1 MKGEFHKKGNRKMK
15 TKLTAL
21 LLAAGAMLGLLTATS
36 MTAYGD
42 TLTVHDGTATSGL
55 VPVQGTWA
63 DAYLKCEYVLPA
75 SELTAMNGQGIFD
88 MTWYLSSPAA
98 TSWTGTF
105 QVFLK
110 EVASTTISAYAGTNG
125 ATVVYEGTLDG
136 TATALKVEF
145 STPYLYNGGNLL
157 VGVYQIAKGYY
168 KSAEFLGETV
178 NGASVQGYNGTS
190 IDSAPANQRNFLPK
204 TTFTYGSVETVSV
217 TFNENFEGGLTTNMS
232 ILASNKVLAKAPEA
246 ANRDGWTFVGWFTA
260 ATGGEPITDETLPT
274 DGATYYAHWTERL
287 PEITFELHDSYGDSW
302 NGASIRVVDADTETV
317 ITNLTVDGTSAAGVI
332 PIAAGTNV
340 RFEWVGGY
348 CDDECLYSVC
358 GIDGEEIF
366 SGSGGFGTP
375 IVYTAVVPVQLAVTF
390 DENFSGGVTT
400 NMSIKSTAKV
410 VKNAPAVSARE
421 GWAFM
426 GWFTA
431 ANGGDR
437 VALDALP
444 TDGATYFAHWAEC
457 DQAISFELHD
467 GSNYNNG
474 WDGAQV
480 RVVNA
485 DAETVITNLTVKNG
499 EKDVYG
505 SIPVPSGMNIRFEW
519 VGSISGGDW
528 AYSFTIY
535 GVDGEEI
542 LSSEAYGFSPPVTY
556 TTFAPVWVPV
566 TYDENFE
573 GGGTTNKNVAT
584 TGRVLRNAP
593 AVSAREG
600 WAFIGWYTAAEGG
613 EKITAD
619 ALPSSGATYYAHWS
633 PLDQTIFYELHGR
646 YNNGWHGAAIRIV
659 DMDSGSVI
667 TNLTVAS
674 GKNDEEG
681 TVSVAAGM
689 TLRFEWVGGS
699 YDSACSYAV
708 YGEEGDE
715 LFSRSQYGFG
725 DPIVH
730 AVVKATMVS
739 VTFDGNVEGG
749 GVHVVSLPSKR
760 NVLKEAPEVVVR
772 GWTFVGWFTEAT
784 GGEQITD
791 ETLPTDGATYYAHW
805 VATESVTVTFDFNY

>member
-1 MKGEFHKKGNRKMK
+1 MKKKLM
-15 TKLTAL
+15 TMI
-21 LLAAGAMLGLLTATS
+21 LAAGAMLGLLTATS
-36 MTAYGD
+36 LTAYGD
-42 TLTVHDGTATSGL
+42 TLTVHDGTATSGY
-55 VPVQGTWA
+55 VPVEGTWA

-110 EVASTTISAYAGTNG
+110 EVADTTISAYAGTEG

-136 TATALKVEF
+136 RAAALKVEF

-157 VGVYQIAKGYY
+157 VGVYQVVDGIY
-168 KSAEFLGETV
+168 KSAEFLGKTV
-178 NGASVQGYNGTS
+178 NGASVQGHNGTS
-190 IDSAPANQRNFLPK
+190 IDSAPANQRDFLPK
-204 TTFTYGSVETVSV
+204 TTFTYGSVETVAV
-217 TFNENFEGGLTTNMS
+217 TFDENIEGGVTTNMN
-232 ILASNKVLAKAPEA
+232 ILASGKVLAKAPEVPG
-246 ANRDGWTFVGWFTA
+246 RDGLILVGWFTA
-260 ATGGEPITDETLPT
+260 ATGGEQITDETLPT
-274 DGATYYAHWTERL
+274 DGATYYAHWSER
-287 PEITFELHDSYGDSW
+287 ISYELHDSSW
-302 NGASIRVVDADTETV
+302 DGWSGASIRVVNADTETV
-317 ITNLTVDGTSAAGVI
+317 ITTLTVDEESAAGVI

-348 CDDECLYSVC
+348 WDGECSYTVC
-358 GIDGEEIF
+358 GIDDEEIF
-366 SGSGGFGTP
+366 SGSGGFSTP
-375 IVYTAVVPVQLAVTF
+375 IVYTAVLPVPTSVTF
-390 DENFSGGVTT
+390 DENFPGGLTT
-400 NMSIKSTAKV
+400 NMSVKSTAKV
-410 VKNAPAVSARE
+410 LKSAPAVSTRE
-421 GWAFM
+421 GWAFI
-426 GWFTA
+426 GWFTTA
-431 ANGGDR
+431 SGGER

-444 TDGATYFAHWAEC
+444 TEGATYYAHWAEC

-467 GSNYNNG
+467 GSNNNYG
-474 WDGAQV
+474 WDSAQI

-485 DAETVITNLTVKNG
+485 DAGVVITNLTVEYG
-499 EKDVYG
+499 EKDAYG

-519 VGSISGGDW
+519 VGSTSGGDW
-528 AYSFTIY
+528 AYYFTIY

-542 LSSEAYGFSPPVTY
+542 LSSDAYGFYPPVTY

-593 AVSAREG
+593 AVPDRDG
-600 WAFIGWYTAAEGG
+600 WAFIGWFTEAEGG

-646 YNNGWHGAAIRIV
+646 YDNGWMGAAIRIV

-689 TLRFEWVGGS
+689 TIRFEWVGGS

-772 GWTFVGWFTEAT
+772 GWTFVG
-784 GGEQITD
+784 
-791 ETLPTDGATYYAHW
+791 
-805 VATESVTVTFDFNY
+805 